1 MWTTSITCVFIVSA
15 LDYVFSTFSGILA
28 TGTLYFLIY
37 AIFQKNRP
45 KVYPHAILP
54 GFVSGTMW
62 GIATSGWFVANKV
75 LSEAVAFP
83 IVSTGPGVVASLLG
97 VLVFKE
103 IKVLLWF

>member
-1 MWTTSITCVFIVSA
+1 
-15 LDYVFSTFSGILA
+15 
-28 TGTLYFLIY
+28 
-37 AIFQKNRP
+37 
-45 KVYPHAILP
+45 
-54 GFVSGTMW
+54 MW